1 MSLQR
6 IYFDLTSK
14 RLVNSLNN
22 SGEYRLPEIF
32 QEDQWS
38 IEFSAVQRVSY
49 ATPPF
54 FSLFGLGT
62 FALTISVGTVGVSNA
77 SQNSWSYNADNT
89 VLTGILNLNTAGISA
104 LADGA
109 AQLFEVKLASATETY
124 RYYQQTLYRK
134 IVAPTGTLSTPPG
147 DAALGRIEAAE
158 VYVPYELPAGRGITF
173 VSEDG
178 LQKQVVY
185 LDNDGTPRWVNLT

>member
-1 MSLQR
+1 MSLLR
-6 IYFDLTSK
+6 LYFDLTSK

-22 SGEYRLPEIF
+22 SGEYRLPDIH
-32 QEDQWS
+32 QEDKWS
-38 IEFSAVQRVSY
+38 IEFSACQRINY

-62 FALTISVGTVGVSNA
+62 FALTISVGTVGVANA
-77 SQNSWSYNADNT
+77 SQNVWTANADNT
-89 VLTGILNLNTAGISA
+89 VLSGVLNLNTAGISA

-109 AQLFEVKLASATETY
+109 TQIFEVKLVSATESYICQQEVTY
-124 RYYQQTLYRK
+124 HK
-134 IVAPTGTLSTPPG
+134 IVAPTGTLATPAS
-147 DAALGRIEAAE
+147 DRALGAAEAAE
-158 VYVPYELPAGRGITF
+158 IYVSYEMPAGRGITF

-178 LQKQVVY
+178 TKKQVLY